1 MEKIKM
7 KVKDLKKDKNKSVR
21 INSEILKILES
32 QGLTLQSFLDSQ
44 LDSFISIEIKDSQL
58 ATNEKDL

>member
-1 MEKIKM
+1 M